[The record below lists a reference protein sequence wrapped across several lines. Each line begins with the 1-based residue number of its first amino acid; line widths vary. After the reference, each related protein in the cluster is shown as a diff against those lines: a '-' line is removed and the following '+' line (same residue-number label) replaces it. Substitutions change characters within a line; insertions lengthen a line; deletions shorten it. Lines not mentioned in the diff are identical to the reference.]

1 MQDTILLS
9 TFFSNFFQTFFKL
22 FSNFFQTLF
31 KFFCRAEV
39 NWTSAFDF
47 FLLLFTHAPLHF
59 HSATATAPAKYSSAN
74 RTRLSFVLRG
84 GTSRLAF
91 VRKKRLPF
99 RLERVFRLQRD
110 GSAAA
115 RACCSR
121 TPACLLHS
129 VAVSLAVCSAC
140 AKSFISAKSS
150 REKNRLLISSFTS
163 VSVSFTNL
171 RETHYTEANE
181 IWREE
186 RRLDLQLLKRARTA
200 KSETRSGRRERVSLH
215 VFVLAVRTDDVGGAR
230 GAAVSRLEL
239 QGQDAQG
246 PGGGALQAWRL
257 GQRLGSQHSRRQK
270 RDQDKPDVYKRAH
283 KPLFCNLHADQT
295 MSEAL

>member
-1 MQDTILLS
+1 M
-9 TFFSNFFQTFFKL
+9 
-22 FSNFFQTLF
+22 
-31 KFFCRAEV
+31 
-39 NWTSAFDF
+39 
-47 FLLLFTHAPLHF
+47 
-59 HSATATAPAKYSSAN
+59 
-74 RTRLSFVLRG
+74 
-84 GTSRLAF
+84 
-91 VRKKRLPF
+91 
-99 RLERVFRLQRD
+99 ERVFRLQRD

-257 GQRLGSQHSRRQK
+257 GQRLGSQHR
-270 RDQDKPDVYKRAH
+270 
-283 KPLFCNLHADQT
+283 F
-295 MSEAL
+295 